1 MGHRSSYKFQ
11 LVHPLPRIFA
21 ILMVMF
27 HVQDLW
33 AVQDAMV
40 MVDSAVVF
48 ADEQMS
54 SPVGYIRKGRKIK
67 VGDVA
72 RNRAQVYP
80 IIVSGKV
87 AYIRV
92 LDVTT
97 EKESVEATNLVAER
111 FQRLTEKKIKSNYT
125 ASYFTYSSQVTLQN
139 QNDQLQDKDP
149 VNWQGVSAKG
159 GAEIIVPWDL
169 DIMLNYLSSEVSNEA
184 FRMVEFGF
192 GVANRIL
199 DLKRFHV
206 RVLGQL
212 MAVPFASYEIKEEFR
227 VNSYGYSAGA
237 GMSAS
242 YRMGKTWGLEAYGG
256 LYYTR
261 LMTFEVPQPYNQ
273 VAPAFAGTRLGIGL
287 NYQF

>member
-1 MGHRSSYKFQ
+1 MGNRSTHKFQ
-11 LVHPLPRIFA
+11 LVHSLTLFFGVF
-21 ILMVMF
+21 LSLC

-40 MVDSAVVF
+40 VVDSAVVY

-54 SPVGYIRKGRKIK
+54 SPVGYVRKGRKIK

-97 EKESVEATNLVAER
+97 EKENVAATNLVAER
-111 FQRLTEKKIKSNYT
+111 FQKLTEKKIESNYS
-125 ASYFTYSSQVTLQN
+125 ASYFNFSSQVTLQN

-149 VNWQGVSAKG
+149 VNWQGVSVRG
-159 GAEIIVPWDL
+159 GAEVAGPWDL
-169 DIMLNYLSSEVSNEA
+169 DIILNYLSSEVTNET

-192 GVANRIL
+192 GIANRIL
-199 DLKRFHV
+199 DLNRFQI

-212 MAVPFASYEIKEEFR
+212 MAVPFASYAIKDEFR

-237 GMSAS
+237 GISAS
-242 YRMGKTWGLEAYGG
+242 YRFGKSWGVEAYGG

-261 LMTFEVPQPYNQ
+261 LMTFDVPQPYDQ
-273 VAPAFAGTRLGIGL
+273 VAPAFAGTRLGLGL